1 MDILAE
7 FLALIDPIMDGQAY
21 RNVVPDDAPAPYAR
35 FLRVAA
41 VEGVTLDD
49 NGGEDNEIATRIQI
63 DIFGESPAVDAK
75 TKAIKAALKS
85 WAVDNIIMLELDGY
99 EPEVKLH
106 RTMLDIS
113 TIHP

>member
-1 MDILAE
+1 MDILTA
-7 FLALIDPIMDGQAY
+7 FLALVDPIMDGQAY
-21 RNVVPDDAPAPYAR
+21 RNVVPDDALAPYAR

-49 NGGEDNEIATRIQI
+49 NGGDDNETATRIQL
-63 DIFGESPAVDAK
+63 DIFGSSPDVDAK
-75 TKAIKAALKS
+75 AKAIKAALKG
-85 WAVDNIIMLELDGY
+85 WNVDNIITLELDSF

>member
-7 FLALIDPIMDGQAY
+7 FLALVDPIMDGRAF
-21 RNVVPDDAPAPYAR
+21 RSVVPDDTPAPYAR

-41 VEGVTLDD
+41 VEGITLDD
-49 NGGEDNEIATRIQI
+49 NGGDGNETATRIQL
-63 DIFGESPAVDAK
+63 DIFGSSPDVDAK
-75 TKAIKAALKS
+75 AKAIKAALKG
-85 WAVDNIIMLELDGY
+85 WAIDNIITLELDSF

>member
-1 MDILAE
+1 MDVLAE

-49 NGGEDNEIATRIQI
+49 NGGDDNETATRIQI
-63 DIFGESPAVDAK
+63 DIYGSSPAVDAK
-75 TKAIKAALKS
+75 TKAIKAALKT
-85 WAVDNIIMLELDGY
+85 WGVDNVIQLELDGY
-99 EPEVKLH
+99 DPEVKLH
-106 RTMLDIS
+106 STMLDIA

>member
-7 FLALIDPIMDGQAY
+7 FLALVDPIMDGRAY
-21 RNVVPDDAPAPYAR
+21 RSVVPDDTPAPYAR

-49 NGGEDNEIATRIQI
+49 NGGDDNETATRIQI
-63 DIFGESPAVDAK
+63 DIFGSSPDVDAK
-75 TKAIKAALKS
+75 TAAVKAALKA
-85 WAVDNIIMLELDGY
+85 WAVDNIITLELDSF

-106 RTMLDIS
+106 RTMLDIA
-113 TIHP
+113 TIHQ

>member
-7 FLALIDPIMDGQAY
+7 FLALVDPIMDGRAY
-21 RNVVPDDAPAPYAR
+21 RSVVPDDTPAPYAR

-49 NGGEDNEIATRIQI
+49 NETATRIQI
-63 DIFGESPAVDAK
+63 DIFGSSPDVDAK
-75 TKAIKAALKS
+75 TAAVKAALKA
-85 WAVDNIIMLELDGY
+85 WAVDNIITLELDSF

-106 RTMLDIS
+106 RTMLDIA
-113 TIHP
+113 TIHQ

>member
-7 FLALIDPIMDGQAY
+7 FFALVDPIMGGQAY

-49 NGGEDNEIATRIQI
+49 NGGADNETATRIQI
-63 DIFGESPAVDAK
+63 DIYGSSPDVDAK
-75 TKAIKAALKS
+75 TKAIKAALKT
-85 WAVDNIIMLELDGY
+85 WDVANVIQLELDGFDH
-99 EPEVKLH
+99 EVKLH
-106 RTMLDIS
+106 STMLDIA

>member
-7 FLALIDPIMDGQAY
+7 FLALVDPIMDGQAY
-21 RNVVPDDAPAPYAR
+21 RNVIPDDTPAPYAR
-35 FLRVAA
+35 FQRVAA
-41 VEGVTLDD
+41 VEGITLDD
-49 NGGEDNEIATRIQI
+49 NGGDGNETATRIQL
-63 DIFGESPAVDAK
+63 DIFGSSPEVDAK
-75 TKAIKAALKS
+75 TAAVKAALKA
-85 WAVDNIIMLELDGY
+85 WVVDNIITLELDGF

>member
-7 FLALIDPIMDGQAY
+7 FLALVDPIMDGRAF
-21 RNVVPDDAPAPYAR
+21 RSVVPDDTPAPYAR

-41 VEGVTLDD
+41 VEGITLDD
-49 NGGEDNEIATRIQI
+49 NGGDGNETATRIQL
-63 DIFGESPAVDAK
+63 DIFGSSPDVDAK
-75 TKAIKAALKS
+75 AKAIKAALKG
-85 WAVDNIIMLELDGY
+85 WAVDNIITLELDSF